1 MIDARNVVVLSG
13 GIVTDPEKPTD
24 KIVKFRMVVDMAG
37 REVNESTGKK
47 ETSGGFFDVVYYI
60 NDDPNGKFV
69 SGQLA
74 AGNMK
79 KGSSINIVGRLEH
92 DRYKTKD
99 GNKASRVQIIA
110 ESISYAGR
118 KPADSDSNGH
128 APAPA
133 PATHAAPASAEEAE
147 VPVEF

>member
-1 MIDARNVVVLSG
+1 MIDARNVVVLTG
-13 GIVTDPEKPTD
+13 GIVTEPEKPTE
-24 KIVKFRMVVDMAG
+24 KIVKFRMVVDGAG
-37 REVNESTGKK
+37 REANETTGKK

-60 NDDPNGKFV
+60 NDDPNGRFV

-79 KGSSINIVGRLEH
+79 KGSSIAIAGRLEH
-92 DRYKTKD
+92 DRFKTKE
-99 GNKASRVQIIA
+99 GQKASRVQIVA

-118 KPADSDSNGH
+118 KPVEADGNGH
-128 APAPA
+128 AAAP
-133 PATHAAPASAEEAE
+133 PATKAAEPAGQETAE